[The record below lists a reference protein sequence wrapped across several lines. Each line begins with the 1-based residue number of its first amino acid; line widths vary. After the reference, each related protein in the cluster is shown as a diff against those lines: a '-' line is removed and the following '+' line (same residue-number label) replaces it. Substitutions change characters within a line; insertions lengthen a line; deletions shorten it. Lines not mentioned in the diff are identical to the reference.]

1 MKKNFEVEGLDHIG
15 IVTDG
20 THNLFSLLKD
30 VLGVPF
36 LGTEEIL
43 DQKTEVSFFRSGSSS
58 ALELLEPMSSDS
70 IVARYRE
77 KNQKGIH
84 HLALRVKGLDS
95 AIEHLVN
102 QGFMMLDLK
111 PRLGHGGSKI
121 AFINPRCTS
130 GILVELVEK

>member
-1 MKKNFEVEGLDHIG
+1 MKKDFEVEGVDHIG

-20 THNLFSLLKD
+20 SHNLFSLLKD
-30 VLGVPF
+30 ILGMSF
-36 LGTEEIL
+36 LGTEKIS
-43 DQKTEVSFFRSGSSS
+43 DQKTEVSVFRSGCSS

-84 HLALRVKGLDS
+84 HLALRVKGLES
-95 AIEHLVN
+95 AIAHLVSK
-102 QGFMMLDLK
+102 GVVMIDRE

-121 AFINPRCTS
+121 AFIHPRYTS
-130 GILVELVEK
+130 GILVELVE